1 MSKISEIRKIILQ
14 YIASGSVNPN
24 DEKEIEKLDRIL
36 RELDLRS
43 T

>member
-1 MSKISEIRKIILQ
+1 MNKIAEIRKIILQ

-36 RELDLRS
+36 RELALRS